1 MIALVLRDCE
11 QQKSPVSVRTGD
23 RYFGTTTATPDA
35 TPAAA
40 PSPAGTLGERGLKY
54 ILAHYSVNAWR
65 TLAPEVH

>member
-1 MIALVLRDCE
+1 M
-11 QQKSPVSVRTGD
+11 SVRTGD